1 MISLVIILPLIVG
14 FASLAAK
21 NRLVNRIA
29 LLGSASLFIAVALLQ
44 WLGIDW
50 AWLPDWLLLYFK
62 FDSIGLFF
70 FAVMALVFAGV
81 SVYSLFYFREHNLT
95 AGQESVY
102 VAEILA
108 FVVAMSGVILST
120 NLALLWVFVE
130 ATTLTS
136 ALLIYFEKKK
146 SSLEATWKYIYICS
160 VGIALAFVGIIMLSI
175 GSESIGSLFF
185 SDLYQHASQINP
197 VWLKLSFAFLFVGLG
212 TKIGVAP
219 IHAWLP
225 DAHSEAP
232 SPVSALLSG
241 TLLNSAFLGLLRV
254 REILVLAGQESF
266 PNFIMLLTGFLSLLV
281 SAVYMLR
288 VKNYKRMLAYSSVE
302 NMGIMF
308 IGVGLG
314 QPGLFAAMLQTFAH
328 SLSKTSLFLTSGNIL
343 HDYGTKKIEDVRGL
357 LKRDPVTGWLWIA
370 SFLSIIGIPPFP
382 IFISKFFIIKAFWLN
397 GESWLAVLF
406 FLFIVIVTFGMGNAV
421 FRMVFGDSQ
430 TDADGS
436 VRPAMSAYLPQIALL
451 AVLVIVGLNMP
462 QQMHDMLNKAA
473 AFLSNSPMPIV
484 HVAGTYQMVT
494 K

>member
-1 MISLVIILPLIVG
+1 MVALVLIVPLVFG
-14 FASLAAK
+14 LISFVLK
-21 NRLVNRIA
+21 NKFVNRVA
-29 LLGSASLFIAVALLQ
+29 LLGSASLFVLVALMV

-50 AWLPDWLLLYFK
+50 TWLPAWLLMYFK

-70 FAVMALVFAGV
+70 FAVMSIVFAGV
-81 SVYSLFYFREHNLT
+81 SVYSLSYFREHNLS
-95 AGQESVY
+95 AHHESVY
-102 VAEILA
+102 ILEILA
-108 FVVAMSGVILST
+108 FVVAMAGVILAT

-146 SSLEATWKYIYICS
+146 SSLEATWKYIFICS
-160 VGIALAFVGIIMLSI
+160 VGIALAFVGIITLSM

-185 SDLYQHASQINP
+185 SDLYRHAKQINP

-212 TKIGVAP
+212 TKVGVAP

-241 TLLNSAFLGLLRV
+241 TLLNSAFLGILRV
-254 REILVLAGQESF
+254 QDILVLAGQQAF
-266 PNFIMLLTGFLSLLV
+266 TNVILLLTGFLSLLV

-314 QPGLFAAMLQTFAH
+314 QPGLFAAMLQTLAH
-328 SLSKTSLFLTSGNIL
+328 SFSKTSLFLTSGNIFQR
-343 HDYGTKKIEDVRGL
+343 YGTKKIEDVRGL
-357 LKRDPVTGWLWIA
+357 LKRDPVTGWIWIV

-382 IFISKFFIIKAFWLN
+382 IFISKFFIIRAFWVN
-397 GESWLAVLF
+397 GQGWLALLF
-406 FLFIVIVTFGMGNAV
+406 FLFMVVVTFGMGNAV
-421 FRMVFGDSQ
+421 FRMTFGDSD
-430 TDADGS
+430 TESTGS
-436 VRPAMSAYLPQIALL
+436 VKLALSAYLPQIVLL
-451 AVLVIVGLNMP
+451 AALVIAGINMP
-462 QQMHDMLNKAA
+462 NFMNEMLSKAA
-473 AFLSNSPMPIV
+473 AFISRGPTSIV
-484 HVAGTYQMVT
+484 KIAG